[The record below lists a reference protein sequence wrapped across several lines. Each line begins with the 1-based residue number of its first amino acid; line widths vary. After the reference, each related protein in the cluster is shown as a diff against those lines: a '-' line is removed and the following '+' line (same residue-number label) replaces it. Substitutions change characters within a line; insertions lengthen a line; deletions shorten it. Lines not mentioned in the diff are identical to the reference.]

1 MGQDK
6 KTGTE
11 NKYRKLNHQ
20 GTEDDAAVRST
31 IIIPNYN
38 GRDYIENCL
47 KSLDT
52 EPARILVVDNGSTD
66 GSRELVAEKFPKAEL
81 IALEHNQGFCG
92 AVNRGIAESKTAY
105 VILLNN
111 DTVARRGF
119 VRALEAPLQQDEKIF
134 SGAAQMI
141 NMRKPQ
147 LIDDAGDYYCALGWA
162 FAAGKDKGRE
172 AYQKGR
178 DIFAACGGACI
189 YRRKTLS
196 KIGVLDENHFAYL
209 EDIDLGYR
217 ARIAGYRNL
226 YIPEAEVYHAGS
238 ASSGSRYNAF
248 KVDLAARN
256 SVYLVYKN
264 MPFLQIL
271 LNIPFLL
278 MGYFIKT
285 LFFIRKGFGSV
296 YLRGILKGM
305 RLCVSAQGRQNRVRF
320 KLHNL
325 PAYVRI
331 QWELWRNIC
340 YRLCF

>member
-1 MGQDK
+1 M
-6 KTGTE
+6 
-11 NKYRKLNHQ
+11 L
-20 GTEDDAAVRST
+20 
-31 IIIPNYN
+31 P
-38 GRDYIENCL
+38 
-47 KSLDT
+47 
-52 EPARILVVDNGSTD
+52 
-66 GSRELVAEKFPKAEL
+66 
-81 IALEHNQGFCG
+81 
-92 AVNRGIAESKTAY
+92 
-105 VILLNN
+105 
-111 DTVARRGF
+111 GF
-119 VRALEAPLQQDEKIF
+119 VRALEAPLEHDGKIF
-134 SGAAQMI
+134 SGSAQMI
-141 NMRKPQ
+141 NMKKPQ

-162 FAAGKDKGRE
+162 FAAGKDKERK
-172 AYQKGR
+172 AYQQER
-178 DIFAACGGACI
+178 YIFAACGGACI

-196 KIGVLDENHFAYL
+196 QIGMLDENHFVYL

-217 ARIAGYRNL
+217 ARIAGYHNL
-226 YIPEAEVYHAGS
+226 YIPKAQVYHAGS

-256 SVYLVYKN
+256 SIYLVYKN

-271 LNIPFLL
+271 LNLPFLL